1 MPETRARDT
10 AEAVA
15 TLATKADY
23 AMPVDNES
31 GATYTFTLSNA
42 TQLVAASNAS
52 TKTFTVPPQSSITW
66 AADTILRVVNYG
78 AGALTIAGGAGVTVT
93 NAATTI
99 AQYQSAFIIRTG
111 SDAWTLVPFAGGSS
125 ATLTGFTSSTTYSV
139 PAGRRTMQ
147 VLVVGGGSGG
157 GSNGTTNDVVYYV
170 GGKGGAVTTQTVS
183 VTAGETLTITIGAGG
198 GGGAN
203 GTTSS
208 IVGSFGTVSA
218 AGGTTRAEGGANGT
232 YVTGWGWYGGSGPYV
247 QFGGSQPG
255 YGPIGAGGAGKGGGP
270 NGVGAQAGDA
280 NTGGGGSGGGYSS
293 STAGGSGFVGVLVY

>member
-1 MPETRARDT
+1 MTRARTNAGVDIVT
-10 AEAVA
+10 S
-15 TLATKADY
+15 LAAKANY
-23 AMPVDNES
+23 ALPVDTES
-31 GATYTFTLSNA
+31 GTTYTFTLANA
-42 TQLVAASNAS
+42 TQLVASTNAS
-52 TKTFTVPPQSSITW
+52 TKTFTVPPQSSVTW
-66 AADTILRVVNYG
+66 TADTILRVVNYG
-78 AGALTIAGGAGVTVT
+78 AGAMTIAGGAGVTVT

-99 AQYQSAFIIRTG
+99 AQYQSASIIRTG

-125 ATLTGFTSSTTYSV
+125 ATLTGFTATTTYTV
-139 PAGRRTMQ
+139 PAGRRNMQ

-157 GSNGTTNDVVYYV
+157 GTNGTTNDVVYNV
-170 GGKGGAVTTQTVS
+170 GGKGGTVTTQTVS

-203 GTTSS
+203 GSTTS
-208 IVGSFGTVSA
+208 IAGSFGTVSA
-218 AGGTTRAEGGANGT
+218 TGGTTRAESGANGT

-270 NGVGAQAGDA
+270 NGVGAQGGDA

-293 STAGGSGFVGVLVY
+293 STAGGSGFVGALLY